1 MLTQIEKIAN
11 VGRLENFA
19 CAPDVLFKNFT
30 LVYGENGS
38 GKSTFS
44 DIMRSLSKGG
54 DADIILGRRTLGTES
69 DQEIVL
75 DFDFGK
81 IYFTNGSWSD
91 LSAVPEILIFDSR
104 FINDNVYSG
113 DVVTSDHMKQ
123 QYSFII
129 GEHGKNIAEKLKSLT
144 EQNNEINGKIK
155 TSRQSIEKILS
166 SSGLHSIEFKQ
177 FLDLDRI
184 VDIEEKIK
192 EKQRDLGIAQ
202 RARELKSAQAAT
214 LLQVPDEAE
223 RFKHVLHTTIGDI
236 SSDALKK
243 VRSHIEA
250 NETSSPKENGITL
263 EAWLKRGLQFKNS
276 DSCVFCGQALL
287 DRSLIDSY
295 SGFFSESYLNLS
307 EEIEKLLKDCE
318 YYTSGNFRDRVTEV
332 LDSNN
337 ARFEYWNQSANV
349 EAPNIDGAEKC
360 ITGMDIAAKKMK
372 DVLSSKAA
380 NMVGDMNNEAANLAL
395 QGWEDARRQISVL
408 NKEIEEYNEKIDQ
421 IKNSSGDQDIDKVQS
436 ELNILRATEIRF
448 REDTLES
455 IEEHNEL
462 HNLKDINSDKKS
474 DLRDKLRDYSE
485 NMNRELGEKINKK
498 LRALNAGFSIHY
510 EKPNFR
516 GNDPSSDY
524 NIVINDFSFSP
535 KAATHNPDSKPH
547 FKNTLSSGD
556 KSSLALALFLAQ
568 CDSSD
573 NLGNMIVIFDDPF
586 TSLDNFRRQFT
597 AMEIRDISDVA
608 KQVFVLSHEKSF
620 LRLLWE
626 KVKRKDPLSVAFR
639 SGGGSNMVID
649 TFDIEKA
656 TQPRNVD
663 ERDQIERFAS
673 GEMIDPYAV
682 RKSLRSVCEF
692 FFRGRVPAQDGG
704 KLELGY
710 IADYLDNK
718 APDDH
723 PYKRSAKDLRDIN
736 EYSRSTHHG
745 LQPGNPHE
753 ESEIEEIKGF
763 CRKVLAITSGM

>member
-1 MLTQIEKIAN
+1 MLTQIKKIAN

-54 DADIILGRRTLGTES
+54 DVDIILGRRTLGTES
-69 DQEIVL
+69 DQEIVI

-81 IYFTNGSWSD
+81 ISFTNGSWSD
-91 LSAVPEILIFDSR
+91 LSSVPEILIFDSR
-104 FINDNVYSG
+104 FVNDNVYSG

-123 QYSFII
+123 QYSLII
-129 GEHGKNIAEKLKSLT
+129 GEHGKNIAERHKSLT

-155 TSRQSIEKILS
+155 TSKQSIEKILS
-166 SSGLHSIEFKQ
+166 SNGLHTIEFEQ
-177 FLDLDRI
+177 FLNLDRI
-184 VDIEEKIK
+184 ADIEEKIK
-192 EKQRDLGIAQ
+192 NKQHDLGIAQ
-202 RARELKSAQAAT
+202 RTRELKSAQAAAI
-214 LLQVPDEAE
+214 LQVPDEAE
-223 RFKHVLHTTIGDI
+223 KFKSVLHTAIGDI

-250 NETSSPKENGITL
+250 HDTDSPKENGITL
-263 EAWLKRGLQFKNS
+263 EAWLKHGLQFKNN
-276 DSCVFCGQALL
+276 DSCMFCGQALL

-295 SGFFSESYLNLS
+295 SEFFSEGYLNLS

-318 YYTSGNFRDRVTEV
+318 YYTSGNFRDKVTEV

-337 ARFEYWNQSANV
+337 ARFEYWTQSANV
-349 EAPNIDGAEKC
+349 EAPNIDGAEEC
-360 ITGMDIAAKKMK
+360 ITGMDIAAKRMK
-372 DVLSSKAA
+372 DALSSKIA
-380 NMVGDMNNEAANLAL
+380 NLVGDMNNETINLAL
-395 QGWEDARRQISVL
+395 QGWEDARRQISAL
-408 NKEIEEYNEKIDQ
+408 NKKIEEYNEKIDQ
-421 IKNSSGDQDIDKVQS
+421 VKNNSGDQDIDKVQS
-436 ELNILRATEIRF
+436 ELNILKATEIRF
-448 REDTLES
+448 QEDALKS
-455 IEEHNEL
+455 IEDYKEL
-462 HNLKDINSDKKS
+462 DNLKDLISDEKS
-474 DLRDKLRDYSE
+474 NLQHELRNYSE
-485 NMNRELGEKINKK
+485 NINRELGEKINKK
-498 LRALNAGFSIHY
+498 LHALNAGFSIHY
-510 EKPNFR
+510 EKPKFL
-516 GNDPSSDY
+516 GKEPSSDY

-535 KAATHNPDSKPH
+535 KAATDNPDRKPH

-556 KSSLALALFLAQ
+556 KSVLALAFFLVQ

-573 NLGNMIVIFDDPF
+573 DLDNQIVIFDDPF

-597 AMEIRDISDVA
+597 AMEIRDVSDTA

-626 KVKRKDPLSVAFR
+626 KVKRKAPLSVAFR

-673 GEMIDPYAV
+673 GERIDPNTV
-682 RKSLRSVCEF
+682 RKNLRSVCEA
-692 FFRGRVPAQDGG
+692 FFRGRVPEQGGG

-723 PYKRSAKDLRDIN
+723 PYKKSAGDLRDIN

-753 ESEIEEIKGF
+753 ESEVEEIKGF